1 MRFCL
6 LLWCCEID
14 VFFVAAIKMDLPPQQ
29 AVIFSEAEIQ
39 TALKMYLATTLVR
52 LWTDDYTLETI
63 QDMDGMCLRKQ
74 SLQSALSGLVQC
86 DFLQR
91 NKKTNAYS
99 LSSTIR
105 NVASMGCVAQPQ
117 KQQQPLFPSTLILER
132 LYLYLQSRTKGLAGK
147 DDTWSE
153 ASMQDEDWPNMC
165 LRKKTVTKML
175 DMLCEQRRV
184 FQKGPSLYSMCAPTQ
199 ATTEFTEKEP
209 CTFGNFRD
217 SCITPPQAAT
227 LTTPSVIL
235 PQAVIPR
242 QETVQGK
249 MSTSKIIS
257 LMIAQSMGLDAN
269 GRDADGYRDPAFL
282 PSLYASD
289 SDY

>member
-165 LRKKTVTKML
+165 LRKKSITRCWICYANKDASFKRGPLFIPCARQHKLLLNSQKKSRARLATFAILVSLHHKL
-175 DMLCEQRRV
+175 LLSLRRPL
-184 FQKGPSLYSMCAPTQ
+184 FCHRLL
-199 ATTEFTEKEP
+199 
-209 CTFGNFRD
+209 FRD
-217 SCITPPQAAT
+217 KKQFKEKCPQA
-227 LTTPSVIL
+227 
-235 PQAVIPR
+235 R
-242 QETVQGK
+242 
-249 MSTSKIIS
+249 
-257 LMIAQSMGLDAN
+257 
-269 GRDADGYRDPAFL
+269 
-282 PSLYASD
+282 
-289 SDY
+289 